1 MIETI
6 TLFRLILTIIGVV
19 STVYGVSYVIIGRF
33 DIPFIPKRE
42 SMMIGSM
49 LIGIALALF
58 AISAFV
64 P

>member
-6 TLFRLILTIIGVV
+6 TLVRLILTIIGVV
-19 STVYGVSYVIIGRF
+19 SIVYGVSYVIIGRF

>member
-6 TLFRLILTIIGVV
+6 TLVRLILTIIGVV
-19 STVYGVSYVIIGRF
+19 SIVYGVSYVIIGRF

-42 SMMIGSM
+42 SMMIGSV

>member
-6 TLFRLILTIIGVV
+6 TLVKLILTIIGVV

>member
-1 MIETI
+1 M
-6 TLFRLILTIIGVV
+6 
-19 STVYGVSYVIIGRF
+19 YGVSYVIIGRF

-42 SMMIGSM
+42 SMMIGSV